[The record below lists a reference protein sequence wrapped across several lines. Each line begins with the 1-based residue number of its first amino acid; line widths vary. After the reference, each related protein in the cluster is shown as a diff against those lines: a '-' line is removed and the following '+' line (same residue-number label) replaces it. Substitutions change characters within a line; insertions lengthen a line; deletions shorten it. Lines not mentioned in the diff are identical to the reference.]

1 MNNTNLSYNLSC
13 LSQYSK
19 EIEQGNLID
28 NKIISNTFYIP
39 YLHCQGAYCD
49 WDVFYTVELFYG
61 ETKIFECDL
70 EFELFDDNN
79 DEDKLKKIIWMPKYI
94 HDKYIE
100 HYFYDVECKECYIL
114 DDKLVIIFEIDLTI
128 NGYKYELMYGED
140 TYDYENDKII
150 DDIYEVYNIK
160 DDDEGEGEM
169 LNKKLLYIGDFTSSK
184 NFVKKWLYENKQ
196 NNYKY
201 GIYYD
206 SIYFTKNKKNIY
218 HMFNDNYESHLT
230 YEKHYDMILDDEKI
244 FTEWKYI

>member
-1 MNNTNLSYNLSC
+1 MNNKNLFYNLRC

-19 EIEQGNLID
+19 QIEQGNLID
-28 NKIISNTFYIP
+28 FKIISNTFYIP
-39 YLHCQGAYCD
+39 YLYCQGSYND
-49 WDVFYTVELFYG
+49 IDVSFDIEIFYDEI
-61 ETKIFECDL
+61 KILECNL
-70 EFELFDDNN
+70 EFTLFDDNN
-79 DEDKLKKIIWMPKYI
+79 DENKLKNMLWKSTYI
-94 HDKYIE
+94 HNKYIE
-100 HYFYDVECKECYIL
+100 HYFNNVECKECYIL
-114 DDKLVIIFEIDLTI
+114 DEKLVIIFEIDLTI
-128 NGYKYELMYGED
+128 NGYQYELMYGEG

-150 DDIYEVYNIK
+150 DDIYEVYNIRD
-160 DDDEGEGEM
+160 DDDEGEM
-169 LNKKLLYIGDFTSSK
+169 WNKKLLYIGDFTSSK

-218 HMFNDNYESHLT
+218 HMFNNNYESYLT